1 MAYAAAADLKG
12 QDRETEVPC
21 PSPETVGKARAVTVA
36 QDIPNTGLQNDRD
49 LTPPKRPTE
58 RRAVRLAARRLT
70 DKAPALVAGSAG
82 ALRAGLAARAA
93 SLRRATLAAWPAGIP
108 LQVIAAD
115 ARLSPGTV
123 RRWIAAES
131 HGHS

>member
-1 MAYAAAADLKG
+1 M
-12 QDRETEVPC
+12 E
-21 PSPETVGKARAVTVA
+21 

-49 LTPPKRPTE
+49 LTPPGRRNLPAE

-93 SLRRATLAAWPAGIP
+93 SLRRATLTAWHAGIP
-108 LQVIAAD
+108 PQVIAAD